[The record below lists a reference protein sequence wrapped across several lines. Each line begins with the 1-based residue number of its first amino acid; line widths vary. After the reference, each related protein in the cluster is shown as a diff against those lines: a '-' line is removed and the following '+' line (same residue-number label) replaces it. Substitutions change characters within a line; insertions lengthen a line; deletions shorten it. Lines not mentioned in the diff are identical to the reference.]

1 MSKVIVFVTKI
12 SLNYQ
17 LCKTLPFVTDWLYG
31 QWQQNGY
38 KMKELN
44 DMSFYFFFFN
54 WMRIIFRGMFK
65 KKGDEQGAHIYWSG
79 ETNFTN
85 YYFKKSV
92 S

>member
-44 DMSFYFFFFN
+44 DMSFYFFFLTE
-54 WMRIIFRGMFK
+54 W
-65 KKGDEQGAHIYWSG
+65 E
-79 ETNFTN
+79 
-85 YYFKKSV
+85 
-92 S
+92 